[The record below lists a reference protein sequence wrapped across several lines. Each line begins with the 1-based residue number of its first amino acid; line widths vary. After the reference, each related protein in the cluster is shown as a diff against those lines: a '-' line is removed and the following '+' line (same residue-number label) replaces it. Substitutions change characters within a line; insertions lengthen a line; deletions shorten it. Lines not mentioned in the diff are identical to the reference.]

1 MADDN
6 IDKALP
12 NVEQTINVPGEEEVI
27 ATETEV
33 TEDRVP
39 SPDDIEVT
47 QTEDGGAEINFEPG
61 AVNQAGTEA
70 HFDNLA
76 DLLPEDVLGS
86 LASTLYENF
95 TQYKESRKDWEN
107 SYVKGLD
114 LLGFKYENP
123 TQPFQGASGATHPVL
138 AEAVTQFQA
147 QAYKELLPAT
157 GPVHTQVMGKPD
169 RTKEDQSVRVKN
181 FMNYQLM
188 NVMKEYEPEFDQM
201 LFYLPLSGSTFKK
214 IYYDELLGR
223 AVSKFIPADD
233 LVVPYTATSIEDAE
247 AVCHTLKMSENDLKK
262 QQVSGFYRDIDIQP
276 GYNQETDVEKK
287 ERELEGVTKSRDQD
301 VFSIVEC
308 HTDLDLEGFEDI
320 GEDGEPTGIKLPYI
334 VTLEMGSREI
344 LSIRRNY
351 QAEDALKKKIEY
363 FVHFKFLPGLGF
375 YGFGLI
381 HMIGG
386 LSRTATTALRQLLD
400 AGTLSNLPAGF
411 KQRGIRVRDE
421 AQAIQPGEFRD
432 VDAPGGNIKD
442 AFMTLPF
449 KEPSQ
454 TLLSLMGIVVQAGQ
468 RFAAIADMQVGDGNQ
483 QAAVGTTIALLE
495 RGSRVM
501 SAIHKRLYVAMKS
514 EFNLLA
520 KVFKTYL
527 PPEYPYDVVGGE
539 RNVKVADFDD
549 KVDILPVADPNIF
562 SQAQRITMAQTELQL
577 AQSNPQIHN
586 LYEAYRAMYTAI
598 GVKDID
604 KILPPPQQPQPMD
617 PAQENILAMTGKPFQ
632 AFKGQDHAAHITS
645 HLNFMST
652 SIARNNPTI
661 LGALEKN
668 IFEHISLMAQEQ
680 IEVEFREEITQV
692 QQMQMGMQ
700 QLMAQGPQM
709 QQSPQF
715 MQMQQQL
722 LGMQLSMESRK
733 AKLIAEMTQEFMEE
747 EDKIMGQLGNDPIA
761 KLKSR
766 ELDLKAQDDA
776 RKEQEG
782 QEKINID
789 KMKAMMNQ
797 NQHDDKLA
805 QNEELAELRADTSL
819 TKQMMSQKAKL
830 QSDRFKQRDVSI
842 LKGPR
847 R

>member
-1 MADDN
+1 MADS

-12 NVEQTINVPGEEEVI
+12 NVEQVITIPGEEEVV
-27 ATETEV
+27 ETES
-33 TEDRVP
+33 TEDRIP

-47 QTEDGGAEINFEPG
+47 KTDDGGAEINFEPG

-76 DLLPEDVLGS
+76 DLLPEDILGT
-86 LASTLYENF
+86 LASRLYENF
-95 TQYKESRKDWEN
+95 QQYKESRKDWEDT
-107 SYVKGLD
+107 YIKGLD
-114 LLGFKYENP
+114 LLGFKYVNP

-147 QAYKELLPAT
+147 QAYKELLPAN
-157 GPVHTQVMGKPD
+157 GPVHTQSLGLPS
-169 RTKEDQSVRVKN
+169 RQKEDQAVRVKD

-188 NVMKEYEPEFDQM
+188 DVMNEYEPEFDQM

-214 IYYDELLGR
+214 VYYDELLGR
-223 AVSKFIPADD
+223 AVSKFVPADD
-233 LVVPYTATSIEDAE
+233 LIVPYTATSIEDAE
-247 AVCHTLKMSENDLKK
+247 AVMHTLKMSENDLRK
-262 QQVSGFYRDIDIQP
+262 QQVSGFYRDVEIQP
-276 GYNQETDVEKK
+276 GYSEETEIEKK
-287 ERELEGVTKSRDQD
+287 ERELEGVTKNRDED
-301 VFSIVEC
+301 IFSIVEC
-308 HTDLDLEGFEDI
+308 HTNLDLEGFEDI

-334 VTLEMGSREI
+334 VTFEIGSREI
-344 LSIRRNY
+344 LSVRRNY
-351 QAEDALKKKIEY
+351 QAVDPKKKKIEY

-432 VDAPGGNIKD
+432 VDAPGGNIRD

-501 SAIHKRLYVAMKS
+501 SAIHKRLYVAMKQ
-514 EFNLLA
+514 EFKLLA
-520 KVFKTYL
+520 GVFKTYL

-539 RNVKVADFDD
+539 RNVKVSDFDD

-562 SQAQRITMAQTELQL
+562 SQAQRISMAQTELQL

-586 LYEAYRAMYTAI
+586 LYEAYRAMYTAV

-604 KILPPPQQPQPMD
+604 KILPPPQEPVPMD
-617 PAQENILAMTGKPFQ
+617 PAQENILAMTSKPFQ
-632 AFKGQDHAAHITS
+632 AFKGQDHQAHITA

-652 SIARNNPTI
+652 NIARNNPMI

-668 IFEHISLMAQEQ
+668 ILEHISIMAQEQ
-680 IEVEFREEITQV
+680 IEVEFRQELTKV
-692 QQMQMGMQ
+692 QQMQQVMQ
-700 QLMAQGPQM
+700 QMMSQGPQM

-715 MQMQQQL
+715 MQIQQQL
-722 LGMQLSMESRK
+722 LSMTMSMESRK
-733 AKLIAEMTQEFMEE
+733 AKLIAEMTEEFMQEE
-747 EDKIMGQLGNDPIA
+747 NKIMGELGNDPVV
-761 KLKSR
+761 KLKQR
-766 ELDLKAQDDA
+766 ELDLKAQDDS

-782 QEKINID
+782 KEKINID
-789 KMKAMMNQ
+789 KMRAMMNQ
-797 NQHDDKLA
+797 TQHKDKLD

-819 TKQMMSQKAKL
+819 TKTQMGIDSKR
-830 QSDRFKQRDVSI
+830 QSDRMKQRDVSI